1 MRGRQYINDLYD
13 CDNKKGVPVP
23 AAQFDSV
30 CSEDIQGE
38 IRRLEKENSDL
49 KWLKWQLESD
59 ASALR
64 LENQTLRAKNDDL
77 VNVALHL
84 AANAPPKHLW
94 NASEAY
100 WAPEYQK

>member
-1 MRGRQYINDLYD
+1 MRGGRYIHDFYD
-13 CDNKKGVPVP
+13 PNNKKGVPVP

-77 VNVALHL
+77 VNGRRH
-84 AANAPPKHLW
+84 
-94 NASEAY
+94 
-100 WAPEYQK
+100 